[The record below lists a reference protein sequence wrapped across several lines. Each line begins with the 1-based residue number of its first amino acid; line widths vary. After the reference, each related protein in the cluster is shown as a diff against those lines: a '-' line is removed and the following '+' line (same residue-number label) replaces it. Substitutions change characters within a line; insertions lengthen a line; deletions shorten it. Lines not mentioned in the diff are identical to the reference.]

1 MNDRVIHIN
10 LSTVILLCITLV
22 VLFLSTKSCGTKP
35 LDLTR
40 QKQQLD
46 SISKVIHHL
55 QSQQHKLD
63 GVIVNHQHSID
74 SINISIDKTQQNIL
88 NIRSYY
94 DNKIKNINSYTSTQ
108 LHSFFTERYK

>member
-22 VLFLSTKSCGTKP
+22 VSFVYLRSCKHEP

-46 SISKVIHHL
+46 SISKAIQHL

-63 GVIVNHQHSID
+63 GVLVNHSHSID
-74 SINISIDKTQQNIL
+74 SINLVIDKTQQNII

-94 DNKIKNINSYTSTQ
+94 DGKIKNINSYTSTQ
-108 LHSFFTERYK
+108 LYSFFTNRYK

>member
-22 VLFLSTKSCGTKP
+22 VLFISTKSCETKP
-35 LDLTR
+35 LDLTK

-46 SISKVIHHL
+46 SISKVIQQL
-55 QSQQHKLD
+55 QSRQHKLD
-63 GVIVNHQHSID
+63 GVLVDHSHSID
-74 SINISIDKTQQNIL
+74 SINLVIDKTQQNII

-94 DNKIKNINSYTSTQ
+94 DGKIKNINSYTSTQ
-108 LHSFFTERYK
+108 LYSFFTNRYK